1 MQPESTI
8 RADVAVIG
16 AGLGGCAA
24 ALAAAR
30 SGRTVILT
38 EETRW
43 IGGQLTSQAVP
54 PDEHP
59 WIEHFGATASYREL
73 RTRIRDYYRAHLP
86 LKPAARKREV
96 LNPGNGFVSR
106 LCHDPRVALAV
117 LNHMLAPYQL
127 NGRVRILCLHRPMR
141 AWTHGDRVAAVAVTN
156 LQSRHECLIEA
167 PFFVDGTATG
177 DLLAL
182 AAAEHITGA
191 ESKTQTGEP
200 HASDCADPL
209 D

>member
-73 RTRIRDYYRAHLP
+73 RTRIRDYYREHLP
-86 LKPAARKREV
+86 LSAAARNVEA

-117 LNHMLAPYQL
+117 LKQMLAPHEL
-127 NGRVRILCLHRPMR
+127 NGRVRILCSHRPMK
-141 AWTHGDRVAAVAVTN
+141 AWTRGDRVAAVVVTN
-156 LQSRHECLIEA
+156 IQSGHEYLIEA
-167 PFFVDGTATG
+167 PFFIDGKIG
-177 DLLAL
+177 
-182 AAAEHITGA
+182 
-191 ESKTQTGEP
+191 
-200 HASDCADPL
+200 
-209 D
+209 